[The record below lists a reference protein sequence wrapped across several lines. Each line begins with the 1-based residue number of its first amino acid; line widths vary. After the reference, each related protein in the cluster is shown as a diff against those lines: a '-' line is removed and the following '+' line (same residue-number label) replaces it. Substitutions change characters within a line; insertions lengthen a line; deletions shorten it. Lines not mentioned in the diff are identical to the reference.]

1 MSNRNDYWAYLSLQ
15 NDGLAHHGVKGMKWG
30 VRKDRYESFRTSK
43 LRTRIEMD
51 DSDLKR
57 LSLSPRAEKRIS
69 RHRNKLYAK
78 YNRQK
83 NRDLKRKQY
92 ANRHPSHLR
101 NIGSYLAK
109 DIGIATGVGLAGGV
123 AIAALGN
130 SPEYTRMVYNGAR
143 VAALTLGA
151 QNVYK
156 TVERGRAISG
166 VQYNGR
172 YDLNRR

>member
-1 MSNRNDYWAYLSLQ
+1 MSNKNDYWAYLSLQ
-15 NDGLAHHGVKGMKWG
+15 NDGLAHYGVKGMKWG
-30 VRKDRYESFRTSK
+30 VRKDRYESLRTSK
-43 LRTRIEMD
+43 LRTKIEMD

-57 LSLSPRAEKRIS
+57 LSLGPRAEKRIS
-69 RHRNKLYAK
+69 RHRDKLYKK
-78 YNRQK
+78 YNKQK

-101 NIGSYLAK
+101 NIGSFVAR
-109 DIGIATGVGLAGGV
+109 DIGIAAGVGLAGGI

-130 SPEYTRMVYNGAR
+130 RPEYNKVVQSGAR
-143 VAALTLGA
+143 VVALTLGA

-166 VQYNGR
+166 VQYGGR